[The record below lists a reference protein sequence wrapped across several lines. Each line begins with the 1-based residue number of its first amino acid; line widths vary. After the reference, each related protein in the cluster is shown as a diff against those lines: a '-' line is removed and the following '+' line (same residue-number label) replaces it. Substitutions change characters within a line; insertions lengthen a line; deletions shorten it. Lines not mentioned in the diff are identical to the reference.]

1 MAHASHD
8 VFISYSNK
16 DSHLA
21 NQVCSALEAAG
32 LHCWIAPRDI
42 SKGTLWPEAITT
54 ALEQCPVVVLI
65 FTANSNASPDVLNEI
80 ALATEN
86 NAARIVFQA
95 EAVPPSKSLK
105 YYLHVVQWLDAT
117 APPLKPH
124 LRELVAAVRQA
135 LAAQRAPCCRAAAPT
150 CKYHGRCAPTRG
162 QPANSNPKGYSN
174 PKGFKNFWGFENP

>member
-1 MAHASHD
+1 M
-8 VFISYSNK
+8 
-16 DSHLA
+16 
-21 NQVCSALEAAG
+21 CSALEAAG
-32 LHCWIAPRDI
+32 LRCWIAPRDI
-42 SKGTLWPEAITT
+42 PKGTLWPEAITT

-124 LRELVAAVRQA
+124 LRELVEAVRQA
-135 LAAQRAPCCRAAAPT
+135 LAAQQPPAAVERAWR
-150 CKYHGRCAPTRG
+150 RG
-162 QPANSNPKGYSN
+162 LQAQPAKTAATAPQPGGNLQTQTPKVTQTLRV
-174 PKGFKNFWGFENP
+174 

>member
-1 MAHASHD
+1 MAD

-21 NQVCSALEAAG
+21 NQVCGALEAAG
-32 LHCWIAPRDI
+32 LRCWIAPRDI

-124 LRELVAAVRQA
+124 LRELVGAVRQA
-135 LAAQRAPCCRAAAPT
+135 LAVQLLPHSLIRDQV
-150 CKYHGRCAPTRG
+150 Y
-162 QPANSNPKGYSN
+162 
-174 PKGFKNFWGFENP
+174 